1 MNAAASPTVFIVD
14 DDPDVRAS
22 IQGLLKTVGLRSE
35 AFASPQEFLRRTRFE
50 GPSCMVLDVRL
61 PDLSGL
67 DFQRKLA
74 ESGVQ
79 MPIVFITGYGDIP
92 MSVKAMKMGAVEFL
106 TKPFRDQDLL
116 DAIQQ
121 ALERDRVA
129 RENRRGVADLQK
141 RYDTLTPRER
151 EVMHLVISGMLNKQI
166 AGELSTSEVTVK
178 VHRGQVMRK
187 MEAGSLAELI
197 GMAQKLG
204 LQPGK

>member
-1 MNAAASPTVFIVD
+1 MSAAASPTVFIVD

-35 AFASPQEFLRRTRFE
+35 AFASPQEFLRSAHFD

-61 PDLSGL
+61 PNLSGL
-67 DFQRKLA
+67 DFQRQLA

-79 MPIVFITGYGDIP
+79 MPVIFITGYGDIP

-141 RYDTLTPRER
+141 RYDALTPRER
-151 EVMHLVISGMLNKQI
+151 EVMSLVISGMLNKQI
-166 AGELSTSEVTVK
+166 AGELNTSEVTVK

-197 GMAQKLG
+197 GIAQKLG

>member
-1 MNAAASPTVFIVD
+1 MSPSANPTVFIVD

-35 AFASPQEFLRRTRFE
+35 AFASPQEFLRRTRFD

-79 MPIVFITGYGDIP
+79 VPVIFITGYGDIP
-92 MSVKAMKMGAVEFL
+92 MSVRAMKMGAVEFL

-151 EVMHLVISGMLNKQI
+151 EVMRLVISGLLNKQI

-197 GMAQKLG
+197 QIAQKLG